1 MKPVGPAALG
11 LVVPGVQCEAGAR
24 PPPPTCDTCLL
35 YGLLWMAERTRAMS
49 FILWL
54 GLARPALP
62 SCPVLLPFYF
72 FLVRKKLATVREQ
85 DRRDAL
91 LPPVSVNGTW

>member
-11 LVVPGVQCEAGAR
+11 LPVPGVQCEAGTG
-24 PPPPTCDTCLL
+24 PPTPTCDTCLL
-35 YGLLWMAERTRAMS
+35 DGQLWMVERTRAMS

-62 SCPVLLPFYF
+62 SCHVLLPFYF
-72 FLVRKKLATVREQ
+72 FLVRKKLATVRE
-85 DRRDAL
+85 
-91 LPPVSVNGTW
+91 TWRQGGKEGG